1 MSKDKIYG
9 GLILIV
15 SVVLIIWYTYW
26 ALYYGCWIGSQ
37 IESMVFAI
45 PALNT
50 VYFGSH
56 AVESF
61 FYSMFGPGLLQWIP
75 TPPKFLAV
83 GVPIWLAI
91 TAILGIAAWIGW
103 TMLTTPPPVPLEELE
118 AEEEKK
124 EEEKEE
130 EKEAKKTK
138 KAKK

>member
-9 GLILIV
+9 GIILVVSVILIV
-15 SVVLIIWYTYW
+15 WYTYW
-26 ALYYGCWIGSQ
+26 ALYYACWIGSQ
-37 IESMVFAI
+37 IESSVL
-45 PALNT
+45 PLLLPNNVLV
-50 VYFGSH
+50 VYLGSH
-56 AVESF
+56 AIESF
-61 FYSMFGPGLLQWIP
+61 IYSLIAPAVLQWIP

-83 GVPIWLAI
+83 GIPIWLAI

-124 EEEKEE
+124 EAGEQKEE
-130 EKEAKKTK
+130 GK